1 MRLLAACSRS
11 LNKGA
16 VSWSPGALTLKSLSF
31 GSRTF
36 LHNLLLLGRRNGD
49 SEQVIVWLPADTP
62 LDKDAPFSPPQCIWT
77 HTWGSHLVSSLLA
90 PPLAL
95 YLHPAFQ
102 SAICTL
108 MCELA
113 AKPPKHPEAFSCAL
127 WSGTV
132 QATHLVSHRDLG
144 HSGGEE
150 SSFLLAFTLTH
161 FITLISQGLSNIT
174 CKMGRRISA
183 QDLTEIQCLKKMIHK
198 SFEERI
204 KFWQTVLRQRIQ
216 CISLRILTSRVSSK
230 ETVCKL
236 STVTID
242 EVFVQVVCPFL
253 NWAVFLLLNF
263 ES

>member
-1 MRLLAACSRS
+1 MPPSVLLSASEPTLEGHILFPLFLPRPLLFTCIQPFRVLSAPWCVNLQPTPQSILRL
-11 LNKGA
+11 
-16 VSWSPGALTLKSLSF
+16 
-31 GSRTF
+31 
-36 LHNLLLLGRRNGD
+36 
-49 SEQVIVWLPADTP
+49 
-62 LDKDAPFSPPQCIWT
+62 
-77 HTWGSHLVSSLLA
+77 
-90 PPLAL
+90 
-95 YLHPAFQ
+95 Y
-102 SAICTL
+102 
-108 MCELA
+108 
-113 AKPPKHPEAFSCAL
+113 SCAL

-132 QATHLVSHRDLG
+132 QATHLVSHGDLG

-161 FITLISQGLSNIT
+161 FITLTSQGLSNIT

-253 NWAVFLLLNF
+253 NWVVFLLLNF